1 MQLVREGGQNIPF
14 DRITTNRAN
23 AGSRFDINDE
33 GDFSVE
39 VKVPRGRGLA
49 DTTQQVQVRSA
60 WYTGWPYFSKTS
72 KDVIDK
78 MIETI
83 FLALMATTLAVPIS
97 VVLSFT
103 SARNLMKQVGLPLGT
118 VLIGFILM
126 PVGAALGYVLLG
138 PLGEWGVKLGE
149 DVPVLGLLEIAAA
162 ITAFLLTSRRLNQ
175 IKLPHES
182 PLIRVRAFVIS
193 ILLLAVIIVVTGIL
207 GGLGLWVGKE
217 LSGDKITL
225 GDHHFSLPTYLAEFC
240 KTIGKLIDM
249 TIIGIAALGGG
260 FLVGSAAATTAAGL
274 LRTVRG
280 PISHVLGA
288 VLGFL
293 SGVILMAI
301 VAYIGAQAVLL
312 GLLTILILGLLG
324 AQVMVLLFRDLVGI
338 NKPRRDETRTDQLI
352 RSILSVAGFIL
363 TVVIAAYIL
372 DLSRIVDERKPSA
385 AEWTILGTSVR
396 AYIAQAALMGGIL
409 AGLAGG
415 LSGTYI
421 TFPLGM
427 AVYNTS
433 RTILNALR
441 SIEPLIMGIV
451 FVIWVGVG
459 PFAGVLALTLHS
471 IASLGKLYSEQVE
484 SIDAG
489 PIEAIT
495 ATGATRLQTIIYGV
509 VPQIVPPYISFT
521 MYRWDINVR
530 MSTIIGFVGG
540 GGIGFLLQQ
549 QINLL
554 QYKQAGVAVLAIAIV
569 VSILDYASAAIRERV
584 V

>member
-1 MQLVREGGQNIPF
+1 MFETNPPSVRTALRVLLIVLVVVFGVIIYTYGWHKTDISLDEVQDPSRTSSVQRALSELFAPNIFDRDLTIHDTKFDVPFGCPDGANPTDRLELPSDHSGSEPYISMPGCVEQDQAIVVEGHNFHKGAFAEMQLVREGGQNIPF

-352 RSILSVAGFIL
+352 RSILGGGVHSDGGDCRVHPGSVAHRGRAQTL
-363 TVVIAAYIL
+363 GGGMDDPGHQRARLHRSGGA
-372 DLSRIVDERKPSA
+372 DGRHSGRA
-385 AEWTILGTSVR
+385 GGWTIGHVYHLP
-396 AYIAQAALMGGIL
+396 
-409 AGLAGG
+409 AGHG
-415 LSGTYI
+415 
-421 TFPLGM
+421 
-427 AVYNTS
+427 
-433 RTILNALR
+433 
-441 SIEPLIMGIV
+441 
-451 FVIWVGVG
+451 
-459 PFAGVLALTLHS
+459 
-471 IASLGKLYSEQVE
+471 SL
-484 SIDAG
+484 
-489 PIEAIT
+489 
-495 ATGATRLQTIIYGV
+495 
-509 VPQIVPPYISFT
+509 
-521 MYRWDINVR
+521 
-530 MSTIIGFVGG
+530 
-540 GGIGFLLQQ
+540 
-549 QINLL
+549 
-554 QYKQAGVAVLAIAIV
+554 
-569 VSILDYASAAIRERV
+569 
-584 V
+584 